1 MIESVHAKE
10 LQIYDLIR
18 SYNPK
23 TKELTWEPVWIK
35 VRHDLKKHS
44 RLASSVRIT
53 HVDDSSTRTSLTI
66 TSNHYLRIYNPDTE
80 KFSRVLASK
89 VSQGDYMMIVD
100 KNLIK
105 KIIRIEKA
113 EVLKI
118 PENEFVEIFTRDT
131 NAIANGFFTSCET
144 WKSVKTFKIFYPW
157 LEKTMKSGVGQWW
170 NQIF

>member
-1 MIESVHAKE
+1 
-10 LQIYDLIR
+10 
-18 SYNPK
+18 
-23 TKELTWEPVWIK
+23 
-35 VRHDLKKHS
+35 
-44 RLASSVRIT
+44 
-53 HVDDSSTRTSLTI
+53 
-66 TSNHYLRIYNPDTE
+66 
-80 KFSRVLASK
+80 
-89 VSQGDYMMIVD
+89 MMIVD

-170 NQIF
+170 NQIFQTIRNHHIPEETFLLKTWKILKIVYAQTEENPKAWNQFVAYTFLKEQKSDQARV